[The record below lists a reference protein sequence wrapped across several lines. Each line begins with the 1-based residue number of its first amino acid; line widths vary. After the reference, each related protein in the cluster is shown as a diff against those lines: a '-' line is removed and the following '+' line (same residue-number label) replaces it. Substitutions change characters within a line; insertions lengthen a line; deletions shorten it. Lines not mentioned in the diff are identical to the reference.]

1 MDDATHS
8 CVRPLAWWVVSRNNA
23 TGWDPSLSLIQ
34 LLSSQYK
41 QVGNHTSKLNNSN
54 MMKLLVILASI
65 APLASAFAPAASL
78 TSSRGATTSSSELYA
93 EASIQ
98 FVRGLSE
105 KVIPAIKLT
114 RSKDGDTGVAT
125 FAFNN
130 PNVFDASTASEG
142 EVTGMYMVDDEG
154 ELSTS
159 DVNANFANG
168 KPQSIE
174 STYVMKS
181 PEEWD
186 RFMRFM
192 EAYGEAN
199 GLAFNKAN

>member
-1 MDDATHS
+1 
-8 CVRPLAWWVVSRNNA
+8 
-23 TGWDPSLSLIQ
+23 
-34 LLSSQYK
+34 
-41 QVGNHTSKLNNSN
+41 
-54 MMKLLVILASI
+54 MMKLLFILASV
-65 APLASAFAPAASL
+65 ATLTSAFAPIAL
-78 TSSRGATTSSSELYA
+78 TSSRGATSSSELYA
-93 EASIQ
+93 DASSQ
-98 FVRGLSE
+98 FVRGLPE

-142 EVTGMYMVDDEG
+142 EVTGMFMVDDEG
-154 ELSTS
+154 ELSTT

-174 STYVMKS
+174 STYVMTS
-181 PEEWD
+181 RADWD

-199 GLAFNKAN
+199 GLGFNKA